1 MSEREKE
8 ALNRKPERMTRY
20 RTVRRLVEEIK
31 MHLENLAA
39 DPLLLEDEASIITDL
54 HHPIETW
61 LEDYKNELAEV
72 QLLHVIVITDGYVP
86 DVAEVY
92 KDKVQAL
99 DYAKCYASEWENA
112 ETRESG
118 RIYFNQEEE
127 GNMDKSISVIEF
139 EVE

>member
-8 ALNRKPERMTRY
+8 ALNRKPKRMTRY
-20 RTVRRLVEEIK
+20 RTVRRRVEELK
-31 MHLENLAA
+31 MELENLAA
-39 DPLLLEDEASIITDL
+39 DPLLLEDEDPIITDL
-54 HHPIETW
+54 HHPIEAW
-61 LEDYKNELAEV
+61 LEDYENELAEV
-72 QLLHVIVITDGYVP
+72 KPVYVIVITDGYVP

-92 KDKVQAL
+92 KDKDLAL

-127 GNMDKSISVIEF
+127 GNTDKSISVIEF